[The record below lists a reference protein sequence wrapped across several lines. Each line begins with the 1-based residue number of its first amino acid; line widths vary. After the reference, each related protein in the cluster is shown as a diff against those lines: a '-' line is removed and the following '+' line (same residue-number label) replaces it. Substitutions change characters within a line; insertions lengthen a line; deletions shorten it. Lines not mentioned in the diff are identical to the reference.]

1 MYKRRSE
8 SGFRVFRCCSEGSG
22 WCFPCA
28 LCIEPPTVAL
38 PRCAPAARGGAGRGH
53 ARCLRSLGAGVL
65 LLGIANRDMMP
76 GCLGHAGARCRPR
89 VWPGMYKNASRATAA
104 CGRPCE
110 QRESSLLSPFVND
123 FAQNFVPALRVRGDT
138 SLGVAKDA
146 RAGRS
151 CSMWPLGRSRRPAPR
166 GSTQIHS
173 RSTLFDR
180 KSSVQRHLRGHAGP
194 ACTMGAS
201 QHHKSKL

>member
-8 SGFRVFRCCSEGSG
+8 SVLRVFRCCSEGPG
-22 WCFPCA
+22 WFVPCA
-28 LCIEPPTVAL
+28 LCIEPPTVVL
-38 PRCAPAARGGAGRGH
+38 PCCVLAARGGAGQGR

-65 LLGIANRDMMP
+65 LLGIANRDAMP
-76 GCLGHAGARCRPR
+76 RCLGHAAARCRLR

-138 SLGVAKDA
+138 SLGIATDA

-166 GSTQIHS
+166 GSTQIHF
-173 RSTLFDR
+173 RSTLFGR
-180 KSSVQRHLRGHAGP
+180 RRSVLRHSRGRAGP

>member
-38 PRCAPAARGGAGRGH
+38 PCCAPAARGGAGRGH
-53 ARCLRSLGAGVL
+53 ARCLRSHGAGVL
-65 LLGIANRDMMP
+65 LLGIANPDEVP
-76 GCLGHAGARCRPR
+76 GCMCHAAARCRPR
-89 VWPGMYKNASRATAA
+89 VSPCMYKNALHATAA
-104 CGRPCE
+104 CGHPGE
-110 QRESSLLSPFVND
+110 QRESSLLSPFVNE
-123 FAQNFVPALRVRGDT
+123 FAQTFVPPLRARGDT
-138 SLGVAKDA
+138 SLGIATDA
-146 RAGRS
+146 HAGRS
-151 CSMWPLGRSRRPAPR
+151 CSMWPLGLSRRPAPR
-166 GSTQIHS
+166 GSTQIHF
-173 RSTLFDR
+173 RSTLFGR
-180 KSSVQRHLRGHAGP
+180 RRSVLRHSCGRAGP

>member
-8 SGFRVFRCCSEGSG
+8 SGLRVFRCSEGPC

-38 PRCAPAARGGAGRGH
+38 PCCARAARGGAGQGH

-65 LLGIANRDMMP
+65 LLGIANPDAVP
-76 GCLGHAGARCRPR
+76 GCLRHAAARCRPR
-89 VWPGMYKNASRATAA
+89 VWPCMYKNALHAAAA
-104 CGRPCE
+104 CGRLCE
-110 QRESSLLSPFVND
+110 QRESALLSPFVND
-123 FAQNFVPALRVRGDT
+123 FAQTFLPALHVRGDT
-138 SLGVAKDA
+138 SLGIATDA
-146 RAGRS
+146 RAGRC

-173 RSTLFDR
+173 RSTNALLSAIHGVDD
-180 KSSVQRHLRGHAGP
+180 
-194 ACTMGAS
+194 AS
-201 QHHKSKL
+201 